1 MVETK
6 KKAPSVL
13 IRLPLGTARF
23 PHTRK
28 KDLEGQYASGKFD
41 CEVQFPGDT
50 DFAPLEKII
59 KAEAKKKWPEL
70 DLDELIL
77 PWRFRDEDEKQES
90 LRNTYTCKPK
100 SEYAPKLYDA
110 KRAEITDEK
119 VDVWGGDKVKLLGSL
134 YLFEKV
140 EQVIDSKTKKKV
152 NVTGYYATLRLMAV
166 QIVEKRSG
174 GSGGDYA
181 NAFED
186 EDGYEAGSDAVDQT
200 DGSDVDSGADF

>member
-1 MVETK
+1 MADTK

-28 KDLEGQYASGKFD
+28 KDTEGQYASGKFD
-41 CEVQFPGDT
+41 CEVQFSGDT
-50 DFAPLEKII
+50 DFTPLEKTI
-59 KAEAKKKWPEL
+59 KVEAKKKWPDL
-70 DLDELIL
+70 DLDELQL

-110 KRAEITDEK
+110 KRVEITDEK
-119 VDVWGGDKVKLLGSL
+119 IDVWGGDKIKVLGSL

-140 EQVIDSKTKKKV
+140 EQVLDPKTKKKT
-152 NVTGYYATLRLMAV
+152 NVTGYYATLRLQAV
-166 QIVEKRSG
+166 QIVEKRSNG
-174 GSGGDYA
+174 GGGDYS
-181 NAFED
+181 NAFDD
-186 EDGYEAGSDAVDQT
+186 EDGYSQDGDAESDLSGSVD
-200 DGSDVDSGADF
+200 DGADF